1 MIKAF
6 DRLLTDDDRLPF
18 GELAVLEEMVTRP
31 QLESLL
37 VRQADRRRIDRN
49 VKIGTLLVREGYLS
63 KRQGKRILK
72 IQKDAGPLEGYQ
84 LLEHLGSGGMGS
96 VFRTLQE
103 STGRELAVKIL
114 PPRATHDSRYR
125 TRFLREAK
133 LLKELEHPNLVK
145 CFAQGESNDHLFY
158 AMEFVPGKTG
168 RALLKE
174 RGALPEETIRSY
186 LHQTLL
192 AMEHY
197 WDARIVHRD
206 IKPENIMFTPEGQ
219 VKLTDLGLSRQLD
232 DGVHITRVGKTLGT
246 PLYISPELAQ
256 GSQDIDITSDLY
268 SLGASYYHMACG
280 VPPFLAQSQA
290 ELLKMH
296 VEDQPVAP
304 RIKNPMLSE
313 GMQTILLVLL
323 EKRRE
328 NRFQTPREVLDALER
343 LEAGEAPIRARPR
356 RNTPPN
362 AHSTLNFSSAP
373 RRRQGRSGSGRSSGF
388 SSSATRTGWTPPRRA
403 SLSSQL
409 GPLVAVLGF
418 AALFSVGVIL
428 GSNSPSTAT
437 AGQQAHA
444 AVASGSKTGVL
455 SPQAFDA
462 LVQSD
467 PNAAALAAMAYGH
480 AHSNDPVEWCRRLE
494 EAAGHLPPGHERERV
509 EETLAM
515 ARRDLDAAA
524 VTAFEDLREELIEL
538 VEAGRFHDATAKLR
552 AFPEASLSTP
562 SLREGYEELKR
573 ELEAEANC
581 HRPQ

>member
-1 MIKAF
+1 VIKAF

-31 QLESLL
+31 QLEALL

-72 IQKDAGPLEGYQ
+72 IQKDSGPIEGYQ

-96 VFRTLQE
+96 VFRALQE
-103 STGRELAVKIL
+103 STDRELAVKIL

-133 LLKELEHPNLVK
+133 LLKELDHPNLVK

-186 LHQTLL
+186 LRQTLL

-197 WDARIVHRD
+197 WDSRIVHRD

-296 VEDQPVAP
+296 VEDRPVLP
-304 RIKNPMLSE
+304 RIKNPMLSG
-313 GMQTILLVLL
+313 GMELILLCLL

-328 NRFQTPREVLDALER
+328 NRFQSPREVLDALDR
-343 LEAGEAPIRARPR
+343 LEAGELPIRSRPR
-356 RNTPPN
+356 RSTPPN

-373 RRRQGRSGSGRSSGF
+373 RRRQGRSGSGRTSGF
-388 SSSATRTGWTPPRRA
+388 SSSATRAGWTPPRRS
-403 SLSSQL
+403 SLKGQFA
-409 GPLVAVLGF
+409 PLLAVFGF
-418 AALFSVGVIL
+418 GALFSLGVIL
-428 GSNSPSTAT
+428 GSNTPATAT
-437 AGQQAHA
+437 AGQPAHA
-444 AVASGSKTGVL
+444 AVASGSRVGVL
-455 SPQAFDA
+455 SAQAFDA
-462 LVQSD
+462 LAASD
-467 PNAAALAAMAYGH
+467 PSAAALAAVAYGR
-480 AHSNDPVEWCRRLE
+480 AHSDDLSEWCRRLE
-494 EAAGHLPPGHERERV
+494 EAAGHLPPGHERDRV

-515 ARRDLDAAA
+515 ARRDVDAAG
-524 VTAFEDLREELIEL
+524 VVAFENLREDLIEL
-538 VEAGRFHDATAKLR
+538 VEAGRLDDATAKLR
-552 AFPEASLSTP
+552 EFPRACLSTP
-562 SLREGYEELKR
+562 ALREGYEELER
-573 ELEAEANC
+573 ELMAEADG
-581 HRPQ
+581 R